1 MSDSNNNEN
10 REKPIESPIDSGEHY
25 RAVAEAAADAIITI
39 NSQSTILVVNPATE
53 RIFGYSMDEML
64 GRQLTMLMP
73 EYYRHLHRRG
83 IGNYLMTGKRHVE
96 WGAVQVPGLHRS
108 GREIPLNISFLE
120 FVRNGQRF
128 FTGIVREIS
137 EYKALSEGKRD
148 NDELYS
154 AIINQTSVGISVVD
168 MDGHFTFANE
178 RFCRIVRRSS
188 AELLK
193 MSPSDITHA
202 DDLSAS
208 LSKFA
213 RARDFGESFEIEKRY
228 IRPNGEYVWVYNYE
242 SVLTDP
248 VGERHEVMAITL
260 DITDRKSSDADFQFL

>member
-1 MSDSNNNEN
+1 MSDSYDNGE
-10 REKPIESPIDSGEHY
+10 RPSEDAIDSGEHF
-25 RAVAEAAADAIITI
+25 RAVAEAATDAIITI
-39 NSQSTILVVNPATE
+39 NSQSTILVVNPAAE

-128 FTGIVREIS
+128 FTGIVREVAQH
-137 EYKALSEGKRD
+137 KPHGDAGRD
-148 NDELYS
+148 NDELFS
-154 AIINQTSVGISVVD
+154 AIVNQTSVGISVVD
-168 MDGHFTFANE
+168 MNGHFTFANE
-178 RFCRIVRRSS
+178 RFCHIVRRPRE
-188 AELLK
+188 ELLK
-193 MSPSDITHA
+193 ISPSDITHA
-202 DDLSAS
+202 DDLSTS
-208 LSKFA
+208 LSKFE

-228 IRPNGEYVWVYNYE
+228 IRPNGEWVWVYNYE

-248 VGERHEVMAITL
+248 IGERREVMAITL
-260 DITDRKSSDADFQFL
+260 DISERKTSEADLQYL